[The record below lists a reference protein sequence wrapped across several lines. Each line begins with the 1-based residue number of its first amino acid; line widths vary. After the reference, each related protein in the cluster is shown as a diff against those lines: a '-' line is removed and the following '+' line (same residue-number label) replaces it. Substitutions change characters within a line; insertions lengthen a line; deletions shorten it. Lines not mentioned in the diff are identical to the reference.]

1 MPTVDAVRMVLAIV
15 TELPLQLHAVEHDP
29 FLDPPAS
36 DNATDIGVTDL
47 DERVLTTEDSP
58 VR

>member
-1 MPTVDAVRMVLAIV
+1 MVLAFV

-36 DNATDIGVTDL
+36 DDATDVGATDT
-47 DERVLTTEDSP
+47 DERVLTTDDSP
-58 VR
+58 VRQLS

>member
-1 MPTVDAVRMVLAIV
+1 MVLAVV
-15 TELPLQLHAVEHDP
+15 TELPLQLHAVEPDP

-36 DNATDIGVTDL
+36 DDMADIGVTDT
-47 DERVLTTEDSP
+47 DERLLTTDDSP

>member
-1 MPTVDAVRMVLAIV
+1 MPTVDAFRMVLAIV

-29 FLDPPAS
+29 FLDTPAS
-36 DNATDIGVTDL
+36 DDATDIGVSDT
-47 DERVLTTEDSP
+47 DERVLTTDDPP